1 MKNLTR
7 LGIALLTIT
16 VLTAC
21 SSTEETT
28 QSSSTKEE
36 VSESTT
42 ETTVEAVGTVDTEAE
57 GTVGATVGEEVE
69 MGGVSYTITNVEL
82 TDERNPEAD
91 SDPSNVVKIDYM
103 LVNNTSEEI
112 PVGFDFT
119 VYDANGTQMEEYPLD
134 STMGSLAAGKN
145 LNGTE
150 YWTLEET
157 GNIEIL
163 VMPAGDFENDPVLYS
178 IPIE

>member
-1 MKNLTR
+1 
-7 LGIALLTIT
+7 GIALLTIT

-42 ETTVEAVGTVDTEAE
+42 ETTVEVVGTVDTEAE

-112 PVGFDFT
+112 PVG
-119 VYDANGTQMEEYPLD
+119 
-134 STMGSLAAGKN
+134 
-145 LNGTE
+145 
-150 YWTLEET
+150 
-157 GNIEIL
+157 
-163 VMPAGDFENDPVLYS
+163 
-178 IPIE
+178 